1 MDGGDIVELS
11 WAHLHRRCVTPLKII
26 VVELVRIDRQ
36 NPEIMFFVS
45 VHHQQ
50 MPADMVLMQPLVSVS
65 VDLFCLRIE
74 AAVSCWR
81 VDPQLPLS
89 ILVEVENVVVG

>member
-11 WAHLHRRCVTPLKII
+11 WAYLHRRRVTPPEIV
-26 VVELVRIDRQ
+26 VVELIWAGRQ
-36 NPEIMFFVS
+36 NPEIVHPVS
-45 VHHQQ
+45 VHFQQ

-65 VDLFCLRIE
+65 VDLFCLGIE

>member
-11 WAHLHRRCVTPLKII
+11 WAHLHRRCVTPPKII
-26 VVELVRIDRQ
+26 VVELVWTDCQ
-36 NPEIMFFVS
+36 NPEIVHPVS
-45 VHHQQ
+45 VHFQQ

-65 VDLFCLRIE
+65 VDLFCLRID
-74 AAVSCWR
+74 ASVSCWR

>member
-11 WAHLHRRCVTPLKII
+11 WAHLHHCCVAPLKII